1 MSKENTIK
9 RYLEQDKRPSISVGV
24 IDEEGQEF
32 FSRGEIEKK
41 SGIKPDENTVYEI
54 ASVSKTFTS
63 SLMSIL
69 QNNGLLDIHDSIT
82 KYIPE
87 LEKNSDFTKVTLE
100 QISNHTSGLP
110 NLPIK
115 VVTPI
120 VFSYYIPIQTDF
132 YRRLRE
138 FDKPTMYDFLIKS
151 KLKEPGKF
159 WRYSNVATGLLGH
172 AMEKITG
179 LSYDELVRKY
189 ICEPLGMTNT
199 GIHVDKSVIGY
210 SALGVKT
217 QEWHSPAI
225 EAAASLRST
234 ASDLTKF
241 LGANLG
247 VIPSN
252 FFTSLEYAQNT
263 RIIPKRP
270 SWVNFLLNVWGIKA
284 DEIGLGWWI
293 LKLENK
299 DILFHDGGSAG
310 FTSCIA
316 ISPKDK
322 TGIVALSNKAYDL
335 QTHRLC
341 ITVLKELK

>member
-9 RYLEQDKRPSISVGV
+9 RCLEHGKRLSMSVGV
-24 IDEEGQEF
+24 IDEEGQKF
-32 FSRGEIEKK
+32 FSRGEIKKK
-41 SGIKPDENTVYEI
+41 SGIKPDEHTVYEI

-63 SLMSIL
+63 SLMLIL

-87 LEKNSDFTKVTLE
+87 LEKNPDFKKVTLE

-115 VVTPI
+115 IVAPI
-120 VFSYYIPIQTDF
+120 VFSYCIPIQTDF

-138 FDKPTMYDFLIKS
+138 FDKSTMYHFLIKS
-151 KLKEPGKF
+151 KLNEPGKF
-159 WRYSNVATGLLGH
+159 WKYSNVATGLLGH
-172 AMEKITG
+172 AMEKITD
-179 LSYDELVRKY
+179 LSYDELIRKY
-189 ICEPLGMTNT
+189 ICEPLGMNNT
-199 GIHVDKSVIGY
+199 GIHVDRSVSGY
-210 SALGVKT
+210 SALGMKT
-217 QEWHSPAI
+217 QEWRSPAI
-225 EAAASLRST
+225 EGAASLRST

-247 VIPSN
+247 LIPSN
-252 FFTSLEYAQNT
+252 FLTSLENAQNT
-263 RIIPKRP
+263 RIIPKR
-270 SWVNFLLNVWGIKA
+270 SMWVNFLLNTWGIKA

-293 LKLENK
+293 SKFENK
-299 DILFHDGGSAG
+299 EILFHDGGSAG